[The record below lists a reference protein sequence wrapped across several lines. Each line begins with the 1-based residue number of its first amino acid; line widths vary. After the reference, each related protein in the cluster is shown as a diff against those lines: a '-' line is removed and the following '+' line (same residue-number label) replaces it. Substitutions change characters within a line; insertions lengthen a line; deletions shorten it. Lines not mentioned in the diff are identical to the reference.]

1 MGMEAL
7 VGRHVG
13 DLDLE
18 DVVVA
23 AGYVVGG
30 LHFGQLHDGP
40 FECLHIGAG
49 MARTRRKLRRYG
61 DCSSASPRVP
71 APRIENPGGVLPGY
85 PSMSLLASRRER
97 DDRSLAAA

>member
-23 AGYVVGG
+23 AGYAVGG

-49 MARTRRKLRRYG
+49 MAHEAEAQTLRRLLLRIATG
-61 DCSSASPRVP
+61 SSS
-71 APRIENPGGVLPGY
+71 E
-85 PSMSLLASRRER
+85 
-97 DDRSLAAA
+97 D